1 MVWYVNYISIKL
13 IKNVKNV
20 KQCLCV
26 CVCVCVCVASRVWQK
41 KLESRKCLLNERM
54 DG

>member
-26 CVCVCVCVASRVWQK
+26 CVCVCVCVCGFQGLAKKTGVQK
-41 KLESRKCLLNERM
+41 MFTE
-54 DG
+54 